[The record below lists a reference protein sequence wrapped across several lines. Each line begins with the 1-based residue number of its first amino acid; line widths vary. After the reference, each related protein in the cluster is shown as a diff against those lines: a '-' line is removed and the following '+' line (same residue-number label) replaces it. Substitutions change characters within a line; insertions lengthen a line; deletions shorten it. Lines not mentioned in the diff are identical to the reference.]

1 MLLKHGQVHD
11 INLLYRKPVPVL
23 YYNGCS
29 ESNASF
35 FVMFTYDFKGG
46 SCLYGSRC
54 LIFPH
59 FVTTDD
65 EMVSDMEV
73 HVKQNYVV

>member
-29 ESNASF
+29 E
-35 FVMFTYDFKGG
+35 VMPPFL
-46 SCLYGSRC
+46 SCS
-54 LIFPH
+54 H
-59 FVTTDD
+59 TTSK
-65 EMVSDMEV
+65 VA
-73 HVKQNYVV
+73 VVCMAVDV